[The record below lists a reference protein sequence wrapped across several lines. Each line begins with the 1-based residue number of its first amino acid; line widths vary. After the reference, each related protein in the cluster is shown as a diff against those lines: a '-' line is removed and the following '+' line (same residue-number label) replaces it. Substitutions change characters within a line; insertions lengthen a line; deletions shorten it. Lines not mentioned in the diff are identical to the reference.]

1 MRRTTLTIVLLLLL
15 IALPAAAVLPDRDEP
30 VRTIIMI
37 RHGEYE
43 HEKDCDEDE
52 GCGLVALG
60 RQQARLTADRL
71 KALPIDFTSIQ
82 ASAMTRARQT
92 GGIIAERFPDL
103 ELAVHRDI
111 RECTPNTRREDIMAY
126 MEPGEGAAC
135 EANLEAAWR
144 RIFVPATERNEYDI
158 VVCHGNVIRW
168 FVTRVLE
175 VDPLAWLG
183 MSIANCSLTVVQ
195 VRADGS
201 TKLIA
206 FADSGHIPYSMTTY
220 PGTEAPQ

>member
-1 MRRTTLTIVLLLLL
+1 MRSTTLILVLLFLV
-15 IALPAAAVLPDRDEP
+15 IAVPAAAVLPDRDEP
-30 VRTIIMI
+30 VRTIILI

-71 KALPIDFTSIQ
+71 KAMPIAFTSIQ

-92 GGIIAERFPDL
+92 GGVIAERFPDL
-103 ELAVHRDI
+103 ELAIHRDI
-111 RECTPNTRREDIMAY
+111 RECTPNTRREDIMAD

-135 EANLEAAWR
+135 EANLEAAWG
-144 RIFVPATERNEYDI
+144 RIFVPATGGNGYDI

-168 FVTRVLE
+168 FATRVLE

-201 TKLIA
+201 KKLVA